1 MPEDRL
7 KRLSETV
14 RKEPSSEGVERI
26 ISKLKPKEDEVV
38 AESKAQLD
46 FRKVDFE
53 DGRGLVSAVG
63 RFYSLLEKP
72 LEHLASFLSNFP
84 AVRSLDKNLKA
95 AEMPFNTETYLI
107 IASAVS
113 LSLALFSFI
122 ILATVSI
129 SINDQISFFINPI
142 VSLVVFLIVA
152 VVILIYP
159 VSKAGE
165 RAALVDKALPFAL
178 RQLSTQLKAGL
189 SFYKSLSSLAKSEY
203 GLLSKEF
210 EIVLRDLDSGLS
222 TEEALRLLTQRV
234 KSEGLHKAVLQI
246 IRAMKTG
253 GNLSVVISE
262 IADDV
267 SFETRQ
273 QIRDFTEKLNLVSIL
288 YIMLGIVMPVVVA
301 ILSAVLQIPLF
312 AGTIPSWFVYAGFGM
327 SVVFMVLIIYITRK
341 MEPAAW

>member
-1 MPEDRL
+1 MPDDRL

-14 RKEPSSEGVERI
+14 RREPSSEGLERI
-26 ISKLKPKEDEVV
+26 ISKLKPREEEEETAKQ
-38 AESKAQLD
+38 ALD

-53 DGRGLVSAVG
+53 EGGGAVAAIG
-63 RFYSLLEKP
+63 KFYSMLEKP
-72 LEHLASFLSNFP
+72 LEKLAEFLSNFP
-84 AVRSLDKNLKA
+84 AVRTLDRNLKA
-95 AEMPFNTETYLI
+95 AALPFNTETYLV
-107 IASAVS
+107 IASSVS
-113 LSLALFSFI
+113 LFLALFTFI
-122 ILATVSI
+122 LLATVSI
-129 SINDQISFFINPI
+129 SLNDQVSFFINPI
-142 VSLVVFLIVA
+142 VSLVVFLISA

-159 VSKAGE
+159 IS
-165 RAALVDKALPFAL
+165 RANQRGALVDKALPFAL

-189 SFYKSLSSLAKSEY
+189 SFYKSLSSIAKSEY

-210 EIVLRDLDSGLS
+210 ETVLRDLDSGLS
-222 TEEALRLLTQRV
+222 SEEALRLLTYRV
-234 KSEGLHKAVLQI
+234 KSAGLKKAVLQI
-246 IRAMKTG
+246 VRAMKTG
-253 GNLSVVISE
+253 GNLSAVISE

-312 AGTIPSWFVYAGFGM
+312 AGAIPSWFVYAGFGA
-327 SVVFMVLIIYITRK
+327 SVFFMVLIVYITRK

>member
-1 MPEDRL
+1 MPDDKL

-14 RKEPSSEGVERI
+14 RKEPTSEGVERI
-26 ISKLKPKEDEVV
+26 ISKLRPKDEETIV
-38 AESKAQLD
+38 ESKTPLD

-53 DGRGLVSAVG
+53 DGKGIVSAIG
-63 RFYSLLEKP
+63 KFYSFLEAP
-72 LEHLASFLSNFP
+72 LEGLASFLSNFP
-84 AVRSLDKNLKA
+84 AVRSLDRNLKA
-95 AEMPFNTETYLI
+95 AGMHFNTETYLI
-107 IASAVS
+107 IASATS
-113 LSLALFSFI
+113 LFLALVCFI
-122 ILATVSI
+122 VLATVSI
-129 SINDQISFFINPI
+129 SINDQVSFFINPV
-142 VSLVVFLIVA
+142 VSLVVFLVAA
-152 VVILIYP
+152 VVILVYP
-159 VSKAGE
+159 SSKASE
-165 RAALVDKALPFAL
+165 RAAQVDKALPFAL
-178 RQLSTQLKAGL
+178 RQLATQLKAGL

-203 GLLSKEF
+203 GLLSKEL

-327 SVVFMVLIIYITRK
+327 SIVFMILIVYITRK

>member
-14 RKEPSSEGVERI
+14 RKEPSSEGLERI
-26 ISKLKPKEDEVV
+26 ISKLKPKEE
-38 AESKAQLD
+38 AEGDGGKPALD

-53 DGRGLVSAVG
+53 EGSGPLAAIG
-63 RFYSLLEKP
+63 RFYSMLEGPVEK
-72 LEHLASFLSNFP
+72 LASFLSNFP

-95 AEMPFNTETYLI
+95 AALPFNTETYLV
-107 IASAVS
+107 IASSVS
-113 LSLALFSFI
+113 LLVALFTFI
-122 ILATVSI
+122 LLATVSI
-129 SINDQISFFINPI
+129 SFNDQVSFFINPI
-142 VSLVVFLIVA
+142 ISLVVFLISA
-152 VVILIYP
+152 VVILVYP
-159 VSKAGE
+159 VSRANQ
-165 RAALVDKALPFAL
+165 RAALADKALPFAL

-189 SFYKSLSSLAKSEY
+189 SFYKALSSLAKSEY
-203 GLLSKEF
+203 GLLSREF

-222 TEEALRLLTQRV
+222 SEEALRLLTQRV
-234 KSEGLHKAVLQI
+234 KSEGLRKAVLQI
-246 IRAMKTG
+246 VRAMKTG
-253 GNLSVVISE
+253 GNLSMVISE

-312 AGTIPSWFVYAGFGM
+312 AGAIPGWFVYAGFAM
-327 SVVFMVLIIYITRK
+327 SVLFMVLIVYITRK

>member
-1 MPEDRL
+1 MPEDRF

-14 RKEPSSEGVERI
+14 RSKPTSEGLERI
-26 ISKLKPKEDEVV
+26 ISKLKPKEEEG
-38 AESKAQLD
+38 ESARTQLD
-46 FRKVDFE
+46 FRKVIFE
-53 DGRGLVSAVG
+53 EGGGFVSEVG
-63 RFYSLLEKP
+63 KFYSALEKP
-72 LEHLASFLSNFP
+72 LEKIASFLSNFP
-84 AVRSLDKNLKA
+84 AVRALDKNLKA
-95 AEMPFNTETYLI
+95 AGLPFNTETYLI
-107 IASAVS
+107 VASATSLFVS
-113 LSLALFSFI
+113 LLCFI
-122 ILATVSI
+122 LLATVSI
-129 SINDQISFFINPI
+129 SLNDQVSFFLNPFISFF
-142 VSLVVFLIVA
+142 VFLVSA
-152 VVILIYP
+152 AVILFYP
-159 VSKAGE
+159 VSRANQ

-189 SFYKSLSSLAKSEY
+189 SFYKALSSLAKAEY
-203 GLLSKEF
+203 GLLSREF

-222 TEEALRLLTQRV
+222 SEEALKLLTQRV
-234 KSEGLHKAVLQI
+234 KSEGLRKAVLQI

-301 ILSAVLQIPLF
+301 ILAAVLQIPFF
-312 AGTIPSWFVYAGFGM
+312 AGAVPGWFVYAGFGL
-327 SVVFMVLIIYITRK
+327 SVAFMVLIVYITRK

>member
-1 MPEDRL
+1 MPDDKL

-14 RKEPSSEGVERI
+14 RKEPTSEGVERI
-26 ISKLKPKEDEVV
+26 ISKLRPKDEETIV
-38 AESKAQLD
+38 ESKTPLD

-53 DGRGLVSAVG
+53 DGKGIVSAIG
-63 RFYSLLEKP
+63 KFYSFLEAP
-72 LEHLASFLSNFP
+72 LEGLASFLSNFP
-84 AVRSLDKNLKA
+84 AVRSLDRNLKA
-95 AEMPFNTETYLI
+95 AGMHFNTETYLI
-107 IASAVS
+107 IASATS
-113 LSLALFSFI
+113 LFLALVCFI
-122 ILATVSI
+122 VLATVSI
-129 SINDQISFFINPI
+129 SINDQVSFFINPV
-142 VSLVVFLIVA
+142 VSLVVFLVAA
-152 VVILIYP
+152 VVILVYP
-159 VSKAGE
+159 SSKASE
-165 RAALVDKALPFAL
+165 RAAQVDKALPFAL
-178 RQLSTQLKAGL
+178 RQLATQLKAGL

-203 GLLSKEF
+203 GLLSKEL

-273 QIRDFTEKLNLVSIL
+273 KIRDFTEKLNFVNIL
-288 YIMLGIVMPVVVA
+288 YVMVGVVMPVVVA

-327 SVVFMVLIIYITRK
+327 SIVFMILIVYITRK